1 MYERPHG
8 RVHSGF
14 EGFENVVE
22 RETTGRECNQR
33 DSLTAV
39 MSLGGWKAGRRAA

>member
-1 MYERPHG
+1 MSDHG
-8 RVHSGF
+8 RTYNGF

-22 RETTGRECNQR
+22 RETTSRERNQR

-39 MSLGGWKAGRRAA
+39 ISLGGWKAGRRAA